1 VNTARTAKRANR
13 HGTISTKPPNPSNPR
28 YRVSGWGR
36 LVGFPL
42 WVNVVFTISS
52 LVVFA
57 NADRIGTKPTLEPRF
72 ALYVEALS
80 SPNPN
85 HRAQAAGVLGQM
97 QNIRR
102 SQRPLLI
109 SHLEPLLRD
118 PDTLVRTV
126 TEEAI
131 RRLRAD
137 G

>member
-1 VNTARTAKRANR
+1 MEQSPLSPRTLRILA
-13 HGTISTKPPNPSNPR
+13 I
-28 YRVSGWGR
+28 VSAAGAW

-118 PDTLVRTV
+118 PDTLYFT
-126 TEEAI
+126 
-131 RRLRAD
+131 RL
-137 G
+137 